1 MADFSGVYD
10 ETRRRLCEFV
20 SSLTEPDQHRPVP
33 ATPGWT
39 VHDVVAHL
47 TGDLEAVQAD
57 NLPSSFFAA
66 LGDQEE
72 VVKLNA
78 WTGRMVEERRDRP
91 TPDVL
96 SEWEQRTALAM
107 EMLRGEQPLPSGWP
121 SFGNRVL
128 ISDIG
133 VHEQDIYGAFGVV
146 RERDCSAV
154 RIGTSL
160 YVAGMGSRLD
170 GRDPVRFETDK
181 KTYQAGEGE
190 PGATARTTRF
200 ELFRALSGRRS
211 RDQIRAWD
219 WSADP
224 ESYLSLFYVYGPR
237 AEALVEL

>member
-1 MADFSGVYD
+1 
-10 ETRRRLCEFV
+10 
-20 SSLTEPDQHRPVP
+20 
-33 ATPGWT
+33 

-133 VHEQDIYGAFGVV
+133 VHEQDIYEAYRVV
-146 RERDCSAV
+146 
-154 RIGTSL
+154 
-160 YVAGMGSRLD
+160 
-170 GRDPVRFETDK
+170 
-181 KTYQAGEGE
+181 
-190 PGATARTTRF
+190 PGQ
-200 ELFRALSGRRS
+200 G
-211 RDQIRAWD
+211 
-219 WSADP
+219 
-224 ESYLSLFYVYGPR
+224 G
-237 AEALVEL
+237 

>member
-20 SSLTEPDQHRPVP
+20 SSLTEADQHRPVP

-39 VHDVVAHL
+39 VHDVVAHV
-47 TGDLEAVQAD
+47 TGDLAAVQAGD
-57 NLPSSFFAA
+57 FPSSFFAA

-78 WTGRMVEERRDRP
+78 WTARMVEERRDRP
-91 TPDVL
+91 TRDVL
-96 SEWEQRTALAM
+96 GEWELRTAAAM
-107 EMLRGEQPLPSGWP
+107 EMLRGEKPLPSGLP
-121 SFGNRVL
+121 SFGDRVL
-128 ISDIG
+128 ITDIG

-146 RERDCSAV
+146 RARGCSAV

-160 YVAGMGSRLD
+160 YVAGVWLRLN
-170 GRDPVRFETDK
+170 GLDPVRFETDK

-190 PGATARTTRF
+190 PGATARTTLF
-200 ELFRALSGRRS
+200 ELFRALSGRRG
-211 RDQIRAWD
+211 RDQIRAWE

-224 ESYLSLFYVYGPR
+224 EPYLSLFYVYGPR
-237 AEALVEL
+237 GEALVER